1 MLPMFRMH
9 SQTVIDCFEHF
20 IILEC
25 GKVAVFGT
33 SFYISQMYQNLPEE
47 THKIQTL

>member
-25 GKVAVFGT
+25 RKVAVFGDIILYKPDV
-33 SFYISQMYQNLPEE
+33 SEPS
-47 THKIQTL
+47 